1 MIKTRPFSPDGSRVN
16 PRTHPPI
23 TTLDSSAVVAVL
35 EHHAT
40 PEARVAR
47 TLASLPMFA
56 RWTHQPPPSAAEAV
70 LLGLNEQE
78 LMTTAAVCLLRLAKM
93 KDAGREGGTD
103 ADAA

>member
-1 MIKTRPFSPDGSRVN
+1 MK
-16 PRTHPPI
+16 PRSHPPI
-23 TTLDSSAVVAVL
+23 TTLDGSAVVTVL

-40 PEARVAR
+40 PEARIAR

-56 RWTHQPPPSAAEAV
+56 QWTHEPPPTAAEAV

-93 KDAGREGGTD
+93 KDAGRDDGTD